1 MLNEK
6 KIENDSVT
14 FKTLCPALIE
24 TKDGKPILPSDNV
37 EDFNIEFNAIH
48 DRIFKDIRGYGLKRA
63 LEFEPLSLKKQ
74 VVKHTLE
81 GFREKTG
88 KPYMTLTCFEGSF
101 RLSGDPEDLRLLYQI
116 GIGLRT
122 GQGFGM
128 VEVC

>member
-1 MLNEK
+1 M
-6 KIENDSVT
+6 
-14 FKTLCPALIE
+14 IE

-74 VVKHTLE
+74 VVKHTLK

-101 RLSGDPEDLRLLYQI
+101 RLSGDPEDLQMLYQI